1 MIPNIKLPNI
11 KQSSLLKVAAISVA
25 APRYMGA
32 FGYAVGL
39 GTISTIP
46 WLASAEVWSGAAM
59 AVLEGWAL
67 AYTMGRWRLLRP
79 GSMQWYTLLLMLML
93 LAATI
98 PLIATPYLVGEQLGL
113 KAKAL
118 FADMPTWVQY
128 GWTFIVSAV
137 PVLIV
142 MAVGF
147 ADVDEAEHRVAA
159 VQRRATIKLAESK
172 PGFACE
178 RCDYRGKTL
187 QGLNAH
193 RRYCKGGAK

>member
-1 MIPNIKLPNI
+1 MQAIKP
-11 KQSSLLKVAAISVA
+11 STVLKIAAISVA

-39 GTISTIP
+39 GTVSSIW
-46 WLASAEVWSGAAM
+46 WLALAEVWSGAAM

-67 AYTMGRWRLLRP
+67 AYTMGRWRLLKP
-79 GSMQWYTLLLMLML
+79 GSMQWYTLLLMLL
-93 LAATI
+93 ALAATI
-98 PLIATPYLVGEQLGL
+98 PLIATPYLVGEQLGV
-113 KAKAL
+113 KAAQL
-118 FADMPTWVQY
+118 FADTPAWIQY

-147 ADVDEAEHRVAA
+147 ADVDEAEHKTAA
-159 VQRRATIKLAESK
+159 IQRHAIVKQAESK
-172 PGFACE
+172 QQSQLGFACE
-178 RCDYRGKTL
+178 QCNYIGRTR

-193 RRYCKGGAK
+193 RRHCKGQAR

>member
-1 MIPNIKLPNI
+1 MNLPTI
-11 KQSSLLKVAAISVA
+11 KQSTLLKVAAVSVA

-39 GTISTIP
+39 GTISTVP
-46 WLASAEVWSGAAM
+46 WLATAEIWSGAAM

-67 AYTMGRWRLLRP
+67 AYTMGRWRLLKP
-79 GSMQWYTLLLMLML
+79 GSMQWYTLLLMLLL

-98 PLIATPYLVGEQLGL
+98 PLIATPYLVGEQMGL
-113 KAKAL
+113 KAAGL
-118 FADMPTWVQY
+118 FAGMPAWVQY

-147 ADVDEAEHRVAA
+147 ADVDETEQRVAA
-159 VQRRATIKLAESK
+159 VQRKQTITQAESK

-178 RCDYRGKTL
+178 RCDYQGSSR

-193 RRYCKGGAK
+193 RRYCKGGAR